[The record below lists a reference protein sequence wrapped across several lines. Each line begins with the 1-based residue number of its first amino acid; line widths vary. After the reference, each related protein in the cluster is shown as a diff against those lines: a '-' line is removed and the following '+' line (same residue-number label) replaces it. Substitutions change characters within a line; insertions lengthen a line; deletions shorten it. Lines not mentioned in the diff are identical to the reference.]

1 MRLRESRLHL
11 TVFISVVVIEIV
23 FIKAG
28 ISVVEVSL
36 FDFEKVIFL
45 ILVMCSQR
53 VIAPFS

>member
-28 ISVVEVSL
+28 ISVVEGVT
-36 FDFEKVIFL
+36 F
-45 ILVMCSQR
+45 
-53 VIAPFS
+53 

>member
-1 MRLRESRLHL
+1 MRSKESRLHL

-23 FIKAG
+23 FIKTG

-45 ILVMCSQR
+45 ILVMCSQH
-53 VIAPFS
+53 VILPFS